1 MSNLQESR
9 KFVISQY
16 VPDSEGNMVADI
28 PSQCPC
34 HVLDKA
40 PCKIYK
46 DHERERKT
54 GPFMRSG
61 SSGVQPTA

>member
-1 MSNLQESR
+1 
-9 KFVISQY
+9 
-16 VPDSEGNMVADI
+16 MVADI